1 MKPED
6 YKGDTG
12 SSVPMTVLLYVVV
25 ALVCLAVSR

>member
-1 MKPED
+1 MKSED

-12 SSVPMTVLLYVVV
+12 SSALMTVLLYVVL